1 MNIWEKLDINFKIII
16 QLIIYQRF
24 MQKFNP
30 ILLQM
35 NELGYK
41 QNLVLLKIVLS
52 ISGCARRMWG
62 DKEYGI
68 MDWDDLRYE
77 RMMPEWQVAY
87 VDERAR
93 DGWKAGFKDKSSSA

>member
-1 MNIWEKLDINFKIII
+1 LDINFKIIV

-35 NELGYK
+35 NELRYK
-41 QNLVLLKIVLS
+41 QNLVLWKIVLS
-52 ISGCARRMWG
+52 ISGCAQKLWG

-68 MDWDDLRYE
+68 MDWDDLGYE

-93 DGWKAGFKDKSSSA
+93 DGWIWGILDKSSCA

>member
-1 MNIWEKLDINFKIII
+1 
-16 QLIIYQRF
+16 
-24 MQKFNP
+24 
-30 ILLQM
+30 
-35 NELGYK
+35 
-41 QNLVLLKIVLS
+41 
-52 ISGCARRMWG
+52 MWG

-93 DGWKAGFKDKSSSA
+93 DGWKATPEAMGSSA